1 MRWLTFAIL
10 TVLVLTLQAAVTP
23 KLELFSARPDF
34 LLIVVVFLS
43 LYAPSSNAIAAGW
56 VLGVCA
62 DLMTIER
69 FGVIAL
75 SYGLTAII
83 VTFLR
88 EYLFRYRV
96 VTQTAVTLT
105 ACLLVRTAWTMYYH
119 LLYEAR
125 GPMLADWLIGGV
137 VVSAYTAALAPFAFR
152 LLLSMSRPL
161 GIARP
166 RGTTSLSS
174 PLGKG
179 GGRGVVSR
187 GGADV

>member
-10 TVLVLTLQAAVTP
+10 AVLVLTLQAAVAP
-23 KLELFSARPDF
+23 RLELFSARPDF
-34 LLIVVVFLS
+34 LLVVVVFLS
-43 LYAPSSNAIAAGW
+43 LYAPSRDAIAAGW
-56 VLGVCA
+56 ILGACA

-75 SYGLTAII
+75 SYGLTAMI
-83 VTFLR
+83 VTSLR

-96 VTQTAVTLT
+96 MTQLVAALT

-125 GPMLADWLIGGV
+125 EPMLSDWLIGGV
-137 VVSAYTAALAPFAFR
+137 IASVYTAALAPFAFR
-152 LLLSMSRPL
+152 VLLGLSRSL

-166 RGTTSLSS
+166 RYGYAGLT
-174 PLGKG
+174 
-179 GGRGVVSR
+179 SR
-187 GGADV
+187 GRADV